1 MATCSSILVWKI
13 PWTEEL
19 GGGVGAIVHGL
30 AKSQTWLSTHTHTH
44 THTHTLTQFSLSKVG
59 KLSPGDLC
67 PILLLC
73 YTGTRS
79 MVLQVSLKFLNCCLN
94 NAAPCIFWSQ
104 AEDVGKEGKRKE
116 SRAACFSLNLHQ
128 VPCRYP
134 FMVVKLERNH
144 FSRSP
149 ISPEAGV

>member
-1 MATCSSILVWKI
+1 MLQYSCLENPRDRGAGGR
-13 PWTEEL
+13 
-19 GGGVGAIVHGL
+19 GGGYSPWAC
-30 AKSQTWLSTHTHTH
+30 KESDMTEHTHTH
-44 THTHTLTQFSLSKVG
+44 THSLTQFSLSKVG